1 MSSLPNCSIPMP
13 EEEVLKHF
21 FPAGTLR
28 AFRTNNKEEYPKLME
43 LATEYIGAD
52 CWALTVN
59 DEIIF
64 NSYETYQK
72 EGTFNQDILND
83 IKHDAISDA
92 PHRYLLCKINNSLVD
107 IDVNIYM
114 FGTDSYK
121 LNIHYSAA
129 EKTYTCTMYMSA
141 EYELNMIK
149 L

>member
-13 EEEVLKHF
+13 EAEFLKHF
-21 FPAGTLR
+21 PADMLR
-28 AFRTNNKEEYPKLME
+28 VFHTNNKEEYPKLME
-43 LATEYIGAD
+43 TVTDFIGGD

-59 DEIIF
+59 DETIF

-72 EGTFNQDILND
+72 EGSFNENILSD
-83 IKHDAISDA
+83 IKHSAISEK
-92 PHRYLLCKINNSLVD
+92 PHHYLLCKVNNSLVD
-107 IDVNIYM
+107 VDINIYM
-114 FGTDSYK
+114 FGDDSYR

-141 EYELNMIK
+141 EYELNMMK